1 MNTRPPTTDPL
12 DDDEAALARIV
23 HALPAG
29 DPPPALDARILQAA
43 SNALATSHRRRA
55 AWLSSTGSLWG
66 IGSAAAA
73 VLAIGIAWQRMNP
86 PTMSLPAT
94 SPEPV
99 AEESADDGRLN
110 VEFKEETPRDYN
122 HPPPPAAPVV
132 ANRAAAKPA
141 LPRADQPA
149 PSAFPHDGLDE
160 HVAQGGRE
168 IAIAPATPM
177 AQTAPAVGALSGFAS
192 DAMAP
197 APRAEAQSDARQ
209 SASAGMDAN
218 VAAKA
223 ASAERDRAGTP
234 LDTITV
240 TGTRLQS
247 ESAESLR
254 KRVATDERL
263 YPESWL
269 LRIHNRLKD
278 GDVSGAR
285 VSLRLFVARYPQQ
298 PVPAELKPLL
308 GE

>member
-12 DDDEAALARIV
+12 DDNEAALARIV

-43 SNALATSHRRRA
+43 SNAVAASRRRRA
-55 AWLSSTGSLWG
+55 WVSSTGSLWG

-73 VLAIGIAWQRMNP
+73 VLVIGITWQRMNP
-86 PTMSLPAT
+86 PTMSLPAS
-94 SPEPV
+94 SPEPI

-110 VEFKEETPRDYN
+110 VEFKEATPRDFN

-132 ANRAAAKPA
+132 ANRASSKPA

-149 PSAFPHDGLDE
+149 PNAFPHDGLDE

-168 IAIAPATPM
+168 LAAATAAPM
-177 AQTAPAVGALSGFAS
+177 AQAAPAVGALSGLTA
-192 DAMAP
+192 DARAP
-197 APRAEAQSDARQ
+197 EARAEAQSNA
-209 SASAGMDAN
+209 MDTAADS

-223 ASAERDRAGTP
+223 AATERDRAGTP

-254 KRVATDERL
+254 RRVAADEKL

-269 LRIHNRLKD
+269 LKIHNRLKA
-278 GDVSGAR
+278 GDVAGAR
-285 VSLRLFVARYPQQ
+285 ASLRLFVAKYPQQ
-298 PVPAELKPLL
+298 AVPAELKPLL